1 MTKITKGYSIVNSS
15 NSSAVT
21 KSPVDLSH
29 HDHDYCSKSN
39 VDVSVSSCI
48 GHYDKFSSNGKANI
62 NLNKNSKEVLKSKE
76 TNAKYEK
83 ICDICGKIFYNSLKF
98 AKHKYSSHQIRII
111 KFKCQDPNCMET
123 FSNKHL
129 LNLHLKRKHSNLS
142 IVCTHCGKSFAR
154 SDVLL
159 KHVRNIH

>member
-21 KSPVDLSH
+21 KSRVDLSH
-29 HDHDYCSKSN
+29 HDHYHCSKSN
-39 VDVSVSSCI
+39 ADVSISSCI
-48 GHYDKFSSNGKANI
+48 GHYDHDKFSSNGKANI
-62 NLNKNSKEVLKSKE
+62 NLKQKFKRSSKKQR
-76 TNAKYEK
+76 NQCK
-83 ICDICGKIFYNSLKF
+83 IWK
-98 AKHKYSSHQIRII
+98 KYSSHPN
-111 KFKCQDPNCMET
+111 KNNKVFNCQDPNCMET
-123 FSNKHL
+123 FSKKHL